1 MSLPVY
7 LRGRSNDDFDC
18 PFWARLAGLGHGVF
32 ELGWDSFVHHPGM
45 ASDIIEN
52 KPIGTG
58 QDAHCMTLT
67 DTVGYLYLH
76 RLFLSLTLI
85 RRIVPAS
92 LCAGK

>member
-18 PFWARLAGLGHGVF
+18 PLGAGLAGLRHGIF
-32 ELGWDSFVHHPGM
+32 ELRRDSFVNHPGM
-45 ASDIIEN
+45 ASDIVEN
-52 KPIGTG
+52 KPIGTC

-76 RLFLSLTLI
+76 RLFLSFTLT